1 MTDDLEQRIINQER
15 DILRLR
21 AELAEAKTIIANL
34 RRMHDT
40 AQNHIGRL
48 QAQIARMQ
56 TNLAEQV
63 FGK

>member
-1 MTDDLEQRIINQER
+1 MIEELQERLVNQER

-21 AELAEAKTIIANL
+21 AELAEARTIIANL

-48 QAQIARMQ
+48 QAQIARMKA
-56 TNLAEQV
+56 NLAEQV

>member
-15 DILRLR
+15 EILRLR

-34 RRMHDT
+34 RRMHDA
-40 AQNHIGRL
+40 AQTHIGRL
-48 QAQIARMQ
+48 QAQIARMKA
-56 TNLAEQV
+56 NLAEQV

>member
-34 RRMHDT
+34 RRMHAT